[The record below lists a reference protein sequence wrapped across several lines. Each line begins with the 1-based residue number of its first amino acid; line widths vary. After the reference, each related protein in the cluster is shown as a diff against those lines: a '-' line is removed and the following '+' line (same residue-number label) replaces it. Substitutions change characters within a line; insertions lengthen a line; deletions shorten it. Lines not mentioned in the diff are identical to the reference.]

1 MRRVALVTGAGR
13 RIGAEVAKHLAR
25 IGFDVLVHVRSS
37 LEAGETVVGDIQA
50 AGGHARVVTC
60 ELTDKA
66 DVMRMFEEVS
76 SRGDAVCLI
85 VNNASYFR
93 YDRPEAPDPDILAR
107 SIDVH
112 VKAPVV
118 VFECAVETMNQAAGL
133 TIVNILDQK
142 VENINPDYYSYTIGK
157 FALYGITQMWQA
169 MSVPN
174 LRVFGILLGLMLKSG
189 KQTDD
194 NFQIAKDDNLLQ
206 RAPTPSDLCDMIE
219 YLVNARGVPG
229 QNIALDSGARLMR
242 RLRDV
247 AFVNDRAGELG
258 RSPR

>member
-13 RIGAEVAKHLAR
+13 RIGADVARHLAT

-37 LEAGETVVGDIQA
+37 VEAGEKVVDEISG
-50 AGGHARVVTC
+50 AGGRARLVTA

-66 DVMRMFEEVS
+66 EVMRMFDGVS
-76 SRGDAVCLI
+76 SDGGAVSVI
-85 VNNASYFR
+85 VNNASHFQ
-93 YDRPEAPDPDILAR
+93 YDRPEAPDLDILR
-107 SIDVH
+107 KSIDAH
-112 VKAPVV
+112 VAAPAVI
-118 VFECAVETMNQAAGL
+118 FECAIAKMNAAAGM

-157 FALYGITQMWQA
+157 FALYGMTQMWQA
-169 MSVPN
+169 MSKPN

-189 KQTDD
+189 KQTED
-194 NFQIAKDDNLLQ
+194 NFQIAKDDNLLR
-206 RAPTPSDLCDMIE
+206 RAPTTADLCGMIE

-229 QNIALDSGARLMR
+229 QNIALDSGACLMR

-247 AFVNDRAGELG
+247 AFVNDHASELERSG
-258 RSPR
+258 R